1 MLHYR
6 IYYMGNNFYKGDL
19 IRWIVGHETF
29 QSDGDTLYGTDPIY
43 NHGIIMEVSD
53 VDPACIIVHSRDV
66 HMAPRLV
73 ILNNTVDEIQ
83 VLSSAENTDG
93 K

>member
-1 MLHYR
+1 
-6 IYYMGNNFYKGDL
+6 MGNDFYRGDL
-19 IRWIVGHETF
+19 IRWVVGHDTYE
-29 QSDGDTLYGTDPIY
+29 SDGDTLYGTDPIY

-73 ILNNTVDEIQ
+73 ILNGELDEIHI
-83 VLSSAENTDG
+83 LSSAEQKNEQ
-93 K
+93 

>member
-1 MLHYR
+1 MDV
-6 IYYMGNNFYKGDL
+6 NFYKGDL
-19 IRWIVGHETF
+19 IRWIVGHDTY

-53 VDPACIIVHSRDV
+53 VDPVCIIVHSRDV

-73 ILNNTVDEIQ
+73 ILNGELDEIQ
-83 VLSSAENTDG
+83 ILSSAEQKNE
-93 K
+93 

>member
-1 MLHYR
+1 MDS
-6 IYYMGNNFYKGDL
+6 NFYKGDL

-29 QSDGDTLYGTDPIY
+29 QSDGETLYGTDPIY

-73 ILNNTVDEIQ
+73 ILNGELDEIHI
-83 VLSSAENTDG
+83 LSSAEQKNEQ
-93 K
+93 